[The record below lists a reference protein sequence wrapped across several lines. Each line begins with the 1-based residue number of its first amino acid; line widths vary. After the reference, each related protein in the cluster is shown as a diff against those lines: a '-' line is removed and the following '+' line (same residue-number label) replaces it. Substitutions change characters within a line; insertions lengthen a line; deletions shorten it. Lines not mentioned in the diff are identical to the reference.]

1 MVNGNLGVHCG
12 CVDLNY
18 QVFAKIDNDTVT
30 VRILSVW
37 FGFMESVSL
46 NLFISMKFS
55 GSTVGIV
62 GLGNIG
68 QAVMSRLKP
77 FGVRKFVYS
86 GKKIFILFYL
96 TNQ

>member
-1 MVNGNLGVHCG
+1 MCG
-12 CVDLNY
+12 PQLSG
-18 QVFAKIDNDTVT
+18 FWFIENDTVT

-86 GKKIFILFYL
+86 GKK
-96 TNQ
+96 

>member
-1 MVNGNLGVHCG
+1 M
-12 CVDLNY
+12 
-18 QVFAKIDNDTVT
+18 
-30 VRILSVW
+30 
-37 FGFMESVSL
+37 SL

-68 QAVMSRLKP
+68 LAVMFRLKT

-86 GKKIFILFYL
+86 GKKIA
-96 TNQ
+96 